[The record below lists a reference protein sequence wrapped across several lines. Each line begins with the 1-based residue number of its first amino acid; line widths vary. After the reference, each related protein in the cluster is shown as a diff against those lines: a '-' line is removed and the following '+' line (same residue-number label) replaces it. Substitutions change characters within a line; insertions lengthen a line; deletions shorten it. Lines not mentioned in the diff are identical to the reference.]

1 MTATPHLDLPFI
13 LPSQAQKH
21 VTHNEALRILDA
33 VVQLSVAS
41 RTEAAPAGDISEGV
55 RYIVPAGAS
64 APWAGQDG
72 RVALAQ
78 DGGWTFLTPREGWLA
93 WVRDDGELV
102 VHDGA
107 AWSKVTSGGTDAD
120 MLGLNATA
128 SEANRLAVSSPAS
141 LFSHEGDSHRL
152 TVNKATAADTA
163 SLLFQTGFSG
173 RAEMGTAGTDN
184 FHIKLSQDGTTW
196 KEAVVIDAADGAP
209 TLPHGLRIGDGS
221 LLSTFQS
228 GDFTPTLT
236 FASPGDLSVS
246 YATQA
251 GAYWRIGDLV
261 IALVHVAATPVY
273 GTASGQLRIAGLPV
287 PVGDP
292 MVANTFQHGSGTT
305 YPPNAQTLVT
315 RPEASTTFFTC
326 LGLGPGV
333 ASALTVANVPS
344 GQGFVARGLLVY
356 RAAS

>member
-21 VTHNEALRILDA
+21 VTHNEALRVLDA

-55 RYIVPAGAS
+55 RYIVPAGAG
-64 APWAGQDG
+64 APWTGQDG

-107 AWSKVTSGGTDAD
+107 AWTNVTSGGTDAD

-128 SEANRLAVSSPAS
+128 NRLAVSSPAS
-141 LFSHEGDSHRL
+141 LFSHEGNSHRL
-152 TVNKATAADTA
+152 TVNKAAAADTA

-209 TLPHGLRIGDGS
+209 ALPHGLRIGNGS

-261 IALVHVAATPVY
+261 IALVHVAVTPVY

-305 YPPNAQTLVT
+305 YPANAQTLVT
-315 RPEASTTFFTC
+315 RPEVGTTYFTC